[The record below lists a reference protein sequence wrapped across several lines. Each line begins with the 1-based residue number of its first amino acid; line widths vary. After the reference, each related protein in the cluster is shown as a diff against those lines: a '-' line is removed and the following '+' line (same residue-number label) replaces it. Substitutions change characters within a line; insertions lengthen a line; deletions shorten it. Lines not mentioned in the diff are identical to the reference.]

1 MFFYQLFKEII
12 NKLTQ
17 KRVKPEQIKLESF
30 APDILCKSL
39 KLRVVDS
46 WDDESTMAELYALE
60 WPAYSV
66 QSYGIDFVASPKHAD
81 WIVIVWSIPQNMQQ
95 ATLDAYKVI
104 QEPKVVIAIWDY
116 AINGDTRFTN
126 CKSAKELL
134 WKVDLEIP
142 GNPATAKEIFSYLAS
157 FTKKI

>member
-12 NKLTQ
+12 NKLFQ
-17 KRVKPEQIKLESF
+17 KRIKADKINLKTYAPE
-30 APDILCKSL
+30 ILCKSL

-60 WPAYSV
+60 WPTYSI
-66 QSYGIDFVASPKHAD
+66 QSYWIDFVASPKHAD
-81 WIVIVWSIPQNMQQ
+81 WIVVVWSIPQNMQQ
-95 ATLDAYKVI
+95 ATIDAYKII
-104 QEPKVVIAIWDY
+104 QEPKIVIALWDW
-116 AINGDTRFTN
+116 AINWDKRFTN
-126 CKSAKELL
+126 CKSALEVL

-142 GNPATAKEIFSYLAS
+142 WNPATAKEIFSYLAS

>member
-12 NKLTQ
+12 NKLFQ
-17 KRVKPEQIKLESF
+17 KRIKADKINLKTYAPE
-30 APDILCKSL
+30 ILCKSL

-46 WDDESTMAELYALE
+46 GDDESTMAELYALE
-60 WPAYSV
+60 GPTYSI

-81 WIVIVWSIPQNMQQ
+81 GIVVVGSIPQNMQQ
-95 ATLDAYKVI
+95 ATIDAYKII
-104 QEPKVVIAIWDY
+104 QEPKIVIALGDG
-116 AINGDTRFTN
+116 AINGDKRFTN
-126 CKSAKELL
+126 CKSALEVLG
-134 WKVDLEIP
+134 KVDLEIP